1 MTDFSVNLYNT
12 LIPAVTFS
20 NDQSTNID
28 CFISYIQEF
37 SHNSLPKSPIQTSP
51 LSPID
56 LSFTPVD
63 LSPLDLITT
72 PNSEIPLNPKVQLIE
87 CRLVPEGIRKRD
99 SKIEDQKSSRTK
111 KMKGKP
117 NPKNIWLTG
126 DDEILYNL
134 AIKYKSD
141 WKKISKRLKKLIKKT
156 RSVNF
161 LKNRYRELSNPLGE
175 KWIKFTHEEDL
186 KIAKFYKIYPGNW
199 QKIAENFNNRNPIML
214 KNRYYSYIFK
224 KGLIETLIRENE
236 NFEQK
241 IQEDSQIKDIR
252 IGADCQALIEK
263 PANFSEIP
271 LFSTNEFNENYLFDS
286 QEDEIFI

>member
-1 MTDFSVNLYNT
+1 MTDFSPNLYNA
-12 LIPAVTFS
+12 LIPAVTFG

-28 CFISYIQEF
+28 CFISYIQDF
-37 SHNSLPKSPIQTSP
+37 SHDTLPKSPIQTSP

-56 LSFTPVD
+56 LSFTPIG

-72 PNSEIPLNPKVQLIE
+72 PTSEIPSNLKVQLTE
-87 CRLVPEGIRKRD
+87 SRLVSEGIRKRD
-99 SKIEDQKSSRTK
+99 AKIEDQKGRRTK
-111 KMKGKP
+111 KVKGKP
-117 NPKNIWLTG
+117 NPKNVWLPG
-126 DDEILYNL
+126 DDQILYNL

-161 LKNRYRELSNPLGE
+161 LKNRYRELCNPLGE

-236 NFEQK
+236 NFEQT
-241 IQEDSQIKDIR
+241 IQHESQLKDIR
-252 IGADCQALIEK
+252 IGADCQVLTEK
-263 PANFSEIP
+263 PSNFNEIP
-271 LFSTNEFNENYLFDS
+271 LFSTNEFDENYLFDS
-286 QEDEIFI
+286 QEHGLFI